1 MDDFSEDGAGFDNI
15 NAHEEHGRCQ
25 LNTEEIHMPIND
37 RFVDDTDYG
46 WAVRNPGIIGG
57 FCLVLGIAVGIATSQ
72 IWLQQDLVKQL
83 AQVEREVK
91 ATHHPLNQLT
101 GFNDATQRTNSLLAR
116 LEDQSSKLYKA
127 GQTIQRSDRLHDEIA
142 RLSAKLNTA
151 DATAAKLSSMQAD
164 LDKATLKLTAA
175 QKRVDELESLAAR
188 IGRSEANIF
197 QARDAL
203 SEMELVQQQLIN
215 QQCLMPELTATVD
228 SHWKLQNAI
237 CDLAA
242 QSDATDRAIDSLAHN
257 QNRVQQL
264 AIDTE
269 QSNLVLAQ
277 VQSILNDQSSMDLQ
291 VQKLADTL
299 DATSELS
306 YAAIRLNT
314 RIKDVQKQTTSA
326 SKNMDELAWLVNF
339 LNSQDE
345 KIAKAQENLH
355 KIDQI
360 EDQVVRLD
368 DCVPTLVENVDL
380 VTGLNK
386 TMVAVLG
393 SSDDLRSQL
402 AEIVLMQPA
411 VEQLATQF
419 RQMTTPS
426 EEGTLVNARDRAK
439 EMIKSSQPEVKI
451 PMYISRVK

>member
-1 MDDFSEDGAGFDNI
+1 
-15 NAHEEHGRCQ
+15 
-25 LNTEEIHMPIND
+25 MPIND
-37 RFVDDTDYG
+37 HYADDTDYG
-46 WAVRNPGIIGG
+46 WATRNPGIIGG
-57 FCLVLGIAVGIATSQ
+57 FCLVLGITLGVAVNQ
-72 IWLQQDLVKQL
+72 FWLQQDLVKQL
-83 AQVEREVK
+83 AKVEKEVK

-127 GQTIQRSDRLHDEIA
+127 GQTVQRSDRLHDEIA

-151 DATAAKLSSMQAD
+151 ETTAAKLSTLQSD
-164 LDKATLKLTAA
+164 LDKANLKLSAA
-175 QKRVDELESLAAR
+175 QQRVDELESLASR
-188 IGRSEANIF
+188 LGRNGADIYKAKDTLASM
-197 QARDAL
+197 
-203 SEMELVQQQLIN
+203 EMVQQQLIN

-237 CDLAA
+237 CDLAS

-264 AIDTE
+264 AVDTE
-269 QSNLVLAQ
+269 QSSLVLSH
-277 VQSILNDQSSMDLQ
+277 VQSILDDQKSMDLQ

-299 DATSELS
+299 DAATELS
-306 YAAIRLNT
+306 YEAIRLNT
-314 RIKDVQKQTTSA
+314 RIKDVRKQTSSA
-326 SKNMDELAWLVNF
+326 NKNMDEVAWLVNF
-339 LNSQDE
+339 LNSQEE
-345 KIAKAQENLH
+345 KIAQAQENLH

-368 DCVPTLVENVDL
+368 ECVPALVENIDL

-386 TMVAVLG
+386 TMVSVLG
-393 SSDDLRSQL
+393 SSSDLRSQL

-419 RQMTTPS
+419 RQITAPS
-426 EEGTLVNARDRAK
+426 EGSKLVNARDRAK
-439 EMIKSSQPEVKI
+439 EMIESSQPELKI
-451 PMYISRVK
+451 PMYISRAK

>member
-1 MDDFSEDGAGFDNI
+1 
-15 NAHEEHGRCQ
+15 
-25 LNTEEIHMPIND
+25 MPIND
-37 RFVDDTDYG
+37 HYVDDTDYG
-46 WAVRNPGIIGG
+46 WAMRNPGIVGG
-57 FCLVLGIAVGIATSQ
+57 FCLVLGIAVGIAANQ
-72 IWLQQDLVKQL
+72 FWLQQDLVKQL
-83 AQVEREVK
+83 AQVEKEVK

-142 RLSAKLNTA
+142 RLSAKLNTV
-151 DATAAKLSSMQAD
+151 DATAAKLSNMQSD

-188 IGRSEANIF
+188 LGRSGVDIYKAK
-197 QARDAL
+197 DAL
-203 SEMELVQQQLIN
+203 SSMELVQQQLIN

-228 SHWKLQNAI
+228 NHWKLQNAI

-277 VQSILNDQSSMDLQ
+277 VQSILDNQKSMDLQ

-299 DATSELS
+299 DAATELS
-306 YAAIRLNT
+306 YEAIRLNT
-314 RIKDVQKQTTSA
+314 RIKDVRKETTSA
-326 SKNMDELAWLVNF
+326 TKNMDELAWLVNF
-339 LNSQDE
+339 LNSQEE
-345 KIAKAQENLH
+345 KISKAQENLH

-368 DCVPTLVENVDL
+368 DCVPALVENVDL

-393 SSDDLRSQL
+393 SSSDLRSQL

-419 RQMTTPS
+419 RQITAPS
-426 EEGTLVNARDRAK
+426 EGSKLVDARDRAK
-439 EMIKSSQPEVKI
+439 EMIESSQPELKI
-451 PMYISRVK
+451 PMYISRAK